1 MGLLDGRVVIV
12 TGGGRGLGRAHCLEL
27 ARQGAVVVV
36 NDLGVSLH
44 GEAERGSPAEAGSSA
59 EAGSRAEALSP
70 AGAGSSAGAGSR
82 AGAGSS
88 AGAPSPA
95 EAVVAEIEKL
105 GGVAMADGTSVTDWD
120 GMGALVT
127 RTVDAFG
134 DLHAVVNNAGFIR
147 DRMLV
152 SMTEEDFD
160 SVVAVHLKGTAA
172 LTKHACAYWRER
184 AKAGAKVSGR
194 VVMTTSGAGLFGNP
208 GQANYGA
215 AKGAIATLAGI
226 VALETQRYGVTANAI
241 SPIAAT
247 RMLASIGRA
256 GSDSGDWD
264 PLDPA
269 NASPVVAWLCSEES
283 GWLSGAVLRVDGNTV
298 RRVRGWTVEG
308 GYASTSGEALSVEEL
323 GLGIRKL
330 YGAAPIGLGG

>member
-1 MGLLDGRVVIV
+1 MGLLDGRVMIV

-27 ARQGAVVVV
+27 ARQGATLVV
-36 NDLGVSLH
+36 NDLGVGLH
-44 GEAERGSPAEAGSSA
+44 GEAEEGVQSPAESVVG
-59 EAGSRAEALSP
+59 EIEAL
-70 AGAGSSAGAGSR
+70 
-82 AGAGSS
+82 
-88 AGAPSPA
+88 
-95 EAVVAEIEKL
+95 
-105 GGVAMADGTSVTDWD
+105 GGTATVDRTSVTDWD
-120 GMGALVT
+120 GMGALVA
-127 RTVDAFG
+127 RTVERFG

-152 SMTEEDFD
+152 SMTEDDFD
-160 SVVAVHLKGTAA
+160 AVVAVHLKGTTA
-172 LTKHACAYWRER
+172 LTKHACAYWRDR
-184 AKAGAKVSGR
+184 AKAGEKVSGR
-194 VVMTTSGAGLFGNP
+194 VVMTTSGAGLFGNA

-226 VALETQRYGVTANAI
+226 VALEMQRYGVTANAI

-247 RMLASIGRA
+247 RMLATIGRTGA
-256 GSDSGDWD
+256 GGEAWD

-269 NASPVVAWLCSEES
+269 NASPVVAWLCSEEA

-308 GYASTSGEALSVEEL
+308 SYSSATGEVLTTEEL